1 MTAPRDINN
10 YADEHIYPH
19 DVKLNLRVLYIVNVS
34 HDLAFFK
41 NDLLSTLIY
50 LSAYVHIVLLEC
62 YHVSVS
68 YAQKNTHIT
77 IAKRAL
83 LYLTAEENMK
93 IW

>member
-1 MTAPRDINN
+1 MNEA
-10 YADEHIYPH
+10 
-19 DVKLNLRVLYIVNVS
+19 VS
-34 HDLAFFK
+34 HDLTFFK

-62 YHVSVS
+62 YHVLRDKILVLVS

-83 LYLTAEENMK
+83 LYFTAEENIK
-93 IW
+93 TW

>member
-1 MTAPRDINN
+1 M
-10 YADEHIYPH
+10 
-19 DVKLNLRVLYIVNVS
+19 S

-50 LSAYVHIVLLEC
+50 PSAYVHLVLLEC
-62 YHVSVS
+62 HHVLTVLRGKIPVLVS

-83 LYLTAEENMK
+83 LYLTAEENIK

>member
-1 MTAPRDINN
+1 MNGA
-10 YADEHIYPH
+10 
-19 DVKLNLRVLYIVNVS
+19 VS

-50 LSAYVHIVLLEC
+50 PSAYVHIVLLEC
-62 YHVSVS
+62 YHVLRGKIPVLVS
-68 YAQKNTHIT
+68 YAQENTHIT

-83 LYLTAEENMK
+83 LYLTAEENIK